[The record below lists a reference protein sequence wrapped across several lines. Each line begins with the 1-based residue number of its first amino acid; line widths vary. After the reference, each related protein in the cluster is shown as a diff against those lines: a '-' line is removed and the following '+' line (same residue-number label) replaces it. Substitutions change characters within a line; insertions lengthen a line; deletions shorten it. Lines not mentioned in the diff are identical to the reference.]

1 MASKIWDLAREAVAV
16 RLQLAAV
23 NATDWQLTPKAYYA
37 DALSVAGASDDLQAD
52 TGLQTELC
60 TATCSPLH

>member
-37 DALSVAGASDDLQAD
+37 DALTWRARARKRWRASRR
-52 TGLQTELC
+52 
-60 TATCSPLH
+60 P